1 MVTISYELFNIPLQN
16 TGATSKEILDCHPEE
31 IRIAFLDHLIN
42 LDFTLVNTNTN
53 FCELKMVL
61 KLGYSRNLFYNIFS
75 FFHIPQTHFSCI
87 CIVL

>member
-53 FCELKMVL
+53 FL
-61 KLGYSRNLFYNIFS
+61 
-75 FFHIPQTHFSCI
+75 
-87 CIVL
+87 